1 MSGLERENKALK
13 EENYILKERI
23 SQLERL
29 VFSSRRERFVPDA
42 NPMQASLFGEAVRI
56 EGKPPGDSSGVS
68 TGTKK
73 RKKSRKGVRR
83 NEFPAHLER
92 RTTVLDPKVADVG
105 NLTRIGEDITE
116 LLAYVPASISVRQI
130 VRPRYVDKK
139 DEDKGVVQAAV
150 PPRIVP
156 KGMVD
161 ESLIA
166 QLIVEKIQFHTPIY
180 RFSKKLRQLGIDFI
194 KENNLHNWFH
204 RGAESLL
211 PLYHLL
217 QEDILATRYVQADES
232 HITVLT
238 KNSLKSSHR
247 GQMWVFF
254 SPQLKAALFNYEPR
268 RDIESANK
276 ILSDYSGILQT
287 DGYSAYQSIGQR
299 NDVRLIHCM
308 AHARRK
314 FFDAKEN
321 EPVLTSYFLGKVR
334 QLYEI
339 EEKARTEKMN
349 PQQRLA
355 LRTRQAIPILGK
367 LKEWLLDKTAD
378 RNILPKS
385 MIRKAIDYSLRR
397 WEGLSVYAY
406 DGRLEIDNNLVENTI
421 RPLALGRKNYLFAG
435 SHDAAQNLA
444 VLYSIIGTC
453 EKNNINTFKYLEW
466 ILREIANKKV
476 TPQAIQWLPHRVDP
490 TLFQ

>member
-1 MSGLERENKALK
+1 MNGLETENKALK
-13 EENYILKERI
+13 EENYILRERI

-29 VFSSRRERFVPDA
+29 VFSSRRERFVP
-42 NPMQASLFGEAVRI
+42 NVPTHQTSLFGDMAEAGEIIR
-56 EGKPPGDSSGVS
+56 EPSPEPTGK
-68 TGTKK
+68 KK
-73 RKKSRKGVRR
+73 KKTSRKAVRR

-92 RTTVLDPKVADVG
+92 HKTIVEPELSNIESPCQ
-105 NLTRIGEDITE
+105 IGEDITE

-130 VRPRYVDKK
+130 VRPRYVDKS
-139 DEDKGVVQAAV
+139 DEDKGVIQAAI

-180 RFSKKLRQLGIDFI
+180 RFSKKLRQLGIDSI

-217 QEDILATRYVQADES
+217 QEDILATGYVQADES

-254 SPQLKAALFNYEPR
+254 SPQLKATFFNYEPR
-268 RDIESANK
+268 RDIESANQV
-276 ILSDYSGILQT
+276 LSDYSGILQT

-321 EPVLTSYFLGKVR
+321 EPLLTSYFLGRVQ
-334 QLYEI
+334 QLYKI
-339 EEKARTEKMN
+339 EEKARIERMN

-355 LRTRQAIPILGK
+355 SRTRQAIPILEE

-385 MIRKAIDYSLRR
+385 MIRKAIDYSLKR
-397 WEGLSVYAY
+397 WEGLSAYAY
-406 DGRLEIDNNLVENTI
+406 DGKLEIDNNLVENTI

-444 VLYSIIGTC
+444 ILYSIIGTC

-466 ILREIANKKV
+466 LLRKIANEKV
-476 TPQAIQWLPHRVDP
+476 TPQAIQWLPHRVDT